1 VTAFKTPF
9 IAGNWKMHNGP
20 LEARDF
26 FGRFLSAYSASPDR
40 TIVFFPPAISFA
52 AAQGAVA
59 GRPDVELGVQNIH
72 WEEKGAF
79 TGETSAKLAR
89 DAGAAY
95 ALVGHSERR
104 ALFGETNEDT
114 ARKTRAALA
123 AGLTPILCV
132 GETLEEREAGRA
144 GEVVEGQLA
153 AVLDGLEPDAA
164 AKLVIAYEPVWAIGT
179 GRTASP
185 ADAEELHARIR
196 SVLVQRYGAEIGGAT
211 PILYGGSVKPD
222 NAQGLL
228 AAREVDG
235 LLVGGAS
242 LDPEGFA
249 RVCAPTG

>member
-1 VTAFKTPF
+1 MTAFKKPF

-20 LEARDF
+20 LDARDF
-26 FGRFLSAYSASPDR
+26 FGRFLTAYAASPDR
-40 TIVFFPPAISFA
+40 TIVFFPPAISFG

-79 TGETSAKLAR
+79 TGEISAKLAHA
-89 DAGAAY
+89 AGAAF

-123 AGLTPILCV
+123 AGVTPILCV
-132 GETLEEREAGRA
+132 GESLQEREAGNA
-144 GEVVEGQLA
+144 GAIVETQLA
-153 AVLDGLEPDAA
+153 AVLDGLDADAA

-196 SVLVQRYGAEIGGAT
+196 VILVDRFGASVGGAA

-222 NAQGLL
+222 NAAGLL
-228 AAREVDG
+228 SAREVDG

-249 RVCAPTG
+249 RVCAAAG

>member
-1 VTAFKTPF
+1 MSAFATPF

-20 LEARDF
+20 AEAREF
-26 FGRFLSAYSASPDR
+26 FGRFLAAYTADPGR
-40 TIVFFPPAISFA
+40 TIAFFPPAISLA
-52 AAQGAVA
+52 ASQSAVA
-59 GRPDVELGVQNIH
+59 GRPDVQLGVQNIH

-89 DAGAAY
+89 EAGAAF

-123 AGLTPILCV
+123 AGITPILCV
-132 GETLEEREAGRA
+132 GETLEEKESGNAA
-144 GEVVEGQLA
+144 AVVEAQLA
-153 AVLDGLEPDAA
+153 AVLDGLEESDA

-185 ADAEELHARIR
+185 ADAEELHTHIR
-196 SVLVQRYGAEIGGAT
+196 SVLVGRYGSGTGGAT

-222 NAQGLL
+222 NAAGLL
-228 AAREVDG
+228 AAREVGG

-249 RVCAPTG
+249 RVCAATG